1 MKCKYFTIRTKNK
14 NKYSYCRL
22 LRKEIDLNACKSC
35 SDKEY
40 KIYKQLQASKPI
52 KEYKLKKHKLTKE
65 TDISQKVK
73 KEVWERDNHKC
84 IFCGKEAP
92 LFNANSHYIK
102 RSQLGLG
109 IPKNI
114 MTNCDECHDKYD
126 DSIFR
131 KEMQIKAKRH
141 FQSKYEDWNEEDLV
155 YKKWGN

>member
-1 MKCKYFTIRTKNK
+1 MKCKYLAIRSKKNV
-14 NKYSYCRL
+14 KYCYCRL
-22 LRKEIDLNACKSC
+22 LKKEIDFSACKSC

-40 KIYKQLQASKPI
+40 KIYKQLQASKPM
-52 KEYKLKKHKLTKE
+52 KEYKFKKHKLTKKTE
-65 TDISQKVK
+65 IPQKVK
-73 KEVWERDNHKC
+73 KEVWERDEHKC
-84 IFCGKEAP
+84 IFCGKEVP

-114 MTNCDECHDKYD
+114 MTNCDECHDKFD

-131 KEMQIKAKRH
+131 KEMQIKAKKH
-141 FQSKYEDWNEEDLV
+141 FQSKYENWNEEELV